1 MSVYYFHLYEGTDI
15 ITDEEGREY
24 ESLSEAVSA
33 AHLDVRSILSGDVQ
47 HGRLDLSR
55 KLAVEDQIGTVL
67 HELHFNDAIE
77 IIT

>member
-1 MSVYYFHLYEGTDI
+1 MSLYYFHLYEGSDI

-24 ESLSEAVSA
+24 ESLGEAVSA
-33 AHLDVRSILSGDVQ
+33 AHLDARSILSEDVQ

-67 HELHFNDAIE
+67 HELQFTGAIE